1 MGAFFDNWENAGMLN
16 GGSVSKNKYIF
27 LGVKMADSI
36 VLLTYP
42 LKKLL
47 SKRSFNNYNFSK
59 LEYGQGGKNTEF
71 DLKA

>member
-1 MGAFFDNWENAGMLN
+1 MLN

-71 DLKA
+71 DLKACVKLQLT